1 MILQTLLTEY
11 QNLVK
16 ELWDAFMGTHNEQK
30 LLQESEQQTEK
41 SNQLYNHQRNFWKVK
56 EYTVLPVV
64 MAGLI
69 AFVSACSSSSSQSQ
83 MPPPPSVSVS
93 APLEEEVTQYDE
105 FTGRFRAVERVEVR
119 PRVDG
124 YLEEIRFTDGELV
137 EKGDVLF
144 VIDQRPYRI
153 ALEQARAELES
164 AQTRLDLAQK
174 ELSRAENLRAT
185 GAVSQE
191 LIDRRNQEYL
201 SAKAAVSSAQAAVHS
216 AELNMEFTEVK
227 APVSGKISE
236 NFVSAGNLVNGG
248 LSSATLLTRIV
259 SFDPIYFTFETSEDK
274 LIRYLKADSMDGN
287 VLAIQNRKPTV
298 QTKLLGEETFT
309 HEGKLDFIDNEI
321 DQSTG
326 TLLVRAVFSNENLLL
341 TPGMFGRARFSTTGQ
356 HRELLIPDK
365 AIASDQSQ
373 RYVLTV
379 GDSSTV
385 TRKFVKTGALYN
397 NMRIIEAGLS
407 RTDQVIISGLTKV
420 QPGQKVNANR
430 DEIALVAEDQQR

>member
-1 MILQTLLTEY
+1 MILQTIISEYRNLL
-11 QNLVK
+11 K
-16 ELWDAFMGTHNEQK
+16 ELWDAFTGNQNEQK
-30 LLQESEQQTEK
+30 LSLESEQKKEK
-41 SNQLYNHQRNFWKVK
+41 SNQLNSQQSFRKVRKYN
-56 EYTVLPVV
+56 TALPVA

-69 AFVSACSSSSSQSQ
+69 AIISACSSSSSQPQ
-83 MPPPPSVSVS
+83 APPPPTVSVS

-119 PRVDG
+119 PRVSG
-124 YLEEIRFTDGELV
+124 YLQEIRFTDGELV
-137 EKGDVLF
+137 EKGDILF
-144 VIDQRPYRI
+144 VIDQRPYKI
-153 ALEQARAELES
+153 ILEQAHAELES

-174 ELSRAENLRAT
+174 ELYRAENLRAT

-216 AELNMEFTEVK
+216 AELNMEFTVVK
-227 APVSGKISE
+227 APVSGRISE
-236 NFVSAGNLVNGG
+236 NFVSIGNLINGG

-274 LIRYLKADSMDGN
+274 LIRYLKADSLRN
-287 VLAIQNRKPTV
+287 NISAIQEGSLTV
-298 QTKLLGEETFT
+298 QAKLLDEEEFL

-326 TLLVRAVFSNENLLL
+326 TLRVRAVFPNENLLL
-341 TPGMFGRARFSTTGQ
+341 TPGMFGRARFSATGQ

-373 RYVLTV
+373 RYVLIV
-379 GDSSTV
+379 DDSSTV
-385 TRKFVKTGALYN
+385 TRKFVKTGPLHN
-397 NMRIIEAGLS
+397 QLRIIEDGLA
-407 RTDQVIISGLTKV
+407 RTDQVIINGLNKV
-420 QPGQKVNANR
+420 RPGQKVNVNR
-430 DEIALVAEDQQR
+430 DEIALITEDQQR